1 MPPAQ
6 ARRPLF
12 NFCSPWENGLLSLPR
27 GPGDL
32 SFPVVKTGL
41 RPYNLRC
48 ENKIRGRTAPER
60 GKEICAMRPQ
70 LISQPI
76 TGICSFGRYPI
87 CLDLD
92 ELHADFGVLGVPYDM
107 GVGFHSGAR
116 MGPRRI
122 REASTQ
128 YGRGETGY
136 YDYETDQQLLA
147 APISIVDC
155 GDADVLQGDRDY
167 SFQCIERAVRRIIK
181 AGSIPMVMGGD
192 HSISIPV
199 GRALAE
205 CGKEI
210 CVIQFDAHLDW
221 TSHVG
226 PLAMG
231 NGSPMRRISELDH
244 IGKMVQ
250 IGLRGMGSGKKSDY
264 DDARAYG
271 SKLISARDLH
281 EKGVQYVLDQIPD
294 ADAYY
299 ITFDIDGYDM
309 SLAPGAASPLPG
321 GITYEESMDLLRAI
335 SLTGKVAAMDLVE
348 VAPVYDPTGCTERLA
363 ALTMLQVMAYAGK
376 KLHEG

>member
-1 MPPAQ
+1 M
-6 ARRPLF
+6 RFDIDTFTEITDSLTRNKSRSFLTGFGIFWGIFMLLF
-12 NFCSPWENGLLSLPR
+12 LMGGGQGVKDMLYSNFEGFATNTTIIVSDRTSE
-27 GPGDL
+27 
-32 SFPVVKTGL
+32 
-41 RPYNLRC
+41 PYAGFQ
-48 ENKIRGRTAPER
+48 RGRYWNLSYTDVDRIKTMVPGLETVTPQVSNWGQNAIFEENSFEANVR
-60 GKEICAMRPQ
+60 GIYADYAMIETPK
-70 LISQPI
+70 IK
-76 TGICSFGRYPI
+76 
-87 CLDLD
+87 
-92 ELHADFGVLGVPYDM
+92 
-107 GVGFHSGAR
+107 
-116 MGPRRI
+116 
-122 REASTQ
+122 
-128 YGRGETGY
+128 YGRF
-136 YDYETDQQLLA
+136 LN
-147 APISIVDC
+147 
-155 GDADVLQGDRDY
+155 DADVLQGDRDY

-205 CGKEI
+205 WGKEI

-321 GITYEESMDLLRAI
+321 GITYEESMDLLKAI

>member
-1 MPPAQ
+1 M
-6 ARRPLF
+6 
-12 NFCSPWENGLLSLPR
+12 
-27 GPGDL
+27 
-32 SFPVVKTGL
+32 
-41 RPYNLRC
+41 
-48 ENKIRGRTAPER
+48 
-60 GKEICAMRPQ
+60 
-70 LISQPI
+70 
-76 TGICSFGRYPI
+76 
-87 CLDLD
+87 
-92 ELHADFGVLGVPYDM
+92 
-107 GVGFHSGAR
+107 
-116 MGPRRI
+116 
-122 REASTQ
+122 
-128 YGRGETGY
+128 
-136 YDYETDQQLLA
+136 
-147 APISIVDC
+147 DC

-205 CGKEI
+205 WGKEI

>member
-1 MPPAQ
+1 MGHCPNQPPILKDGAS
-6 ARRPLF
+6 RHPLDNAAGAGNQF
-12 NFCSPWENGLLSLPR
+12 LICYPDEQVLCSRSFHHPHQLYVKAFHLVTGNIGEN
-27 GPGDL
+27 D
-32 SFPVVKTGL
+32 
-41 RPYNLRC
+41 
-48 ENKIRGRTAPER
+48 
-60 GKEICAMRPQ
+60 
-70 LISQPI
+70 
-76 TGICSFGRYPI
+76 
-87 CLDLD
+87 
-92 ELHADFGVLGVPYDM
+92 
-107 GVGFHSGAR
+107 SGAR

>member
-1 MPPAQ
+1 
-6 ARRPLF
+6 
-12 NFCSPWENGLLSLPR
+12 
-27 GPGDL
+27 
-32 SFPVVKTGL
+32 
-41 RPYNLRC
+41 
-48 ENKIRGRTAPER
+48 
-60 GKEICAMRPQ
+60 
-70 LISQPI
+70 
-76 TGICSFGRYPI
+76 
-87 CLDLD
+87 
-92 ELHADFGVLGVPYDM
+92 
-107 GVGFHSGAR
+107 
-116 MGPRRI
+116 
-122 REASTQ
+122 
-128 YGRGETGY
+128 
-136 YDYETDQQLLA
+136 
-147 APISIVDC
+147 
-155 GDADVLQGDRDY
+155 
-167 SFQCIERAVRRIIK
+167 
-181 AGSIPMVMGGD
+181 MGGD

-205 CGKEI
+205 WGKEI

-321 GITYEESMDLLRAI
+321 GITYEESMDLLKAI